1 MRYYKMS
8 GFDYSVVILA
18 VGLSI
23 YNSMEFFGPM
33 IKEEI
38 QAQTDINA
46 GKITHAEQL
55 ELRKKARDAQVAE
68 QVKKIK
74 ESIQDQSNE

>member
-1 MRYYKMS
+1 MS

-23 YNSMEFFGPM
+23 YNSKEFFGPM
-33 IKEEI
+33 IQEEI

-46 GKITHAEQL
+46 GKITHAEEL
-55 ELRKKARDAQVAE
+55 ELSKKERDARVAE
-68 QVKKIK
+68 QVKQIK
-74 ESIQDQSNE
+74 ENIGKDNK

>member
-1 MRYYKMS
+1 MRFYKMS
-8 GFDYSVVILA
+8 GFDYSVVLLA
-18 VGLSI
+18 VGFSI
-23 YNSMEFFGPM
+23 YNSKEFFGPM
-33 IKEEI
+33 IQEEI

-55 ELRKKARDAQVAE
+55 ELTKKARDAKVAE

-74 ESIQDQSNE
+74 ENIKEQDIE